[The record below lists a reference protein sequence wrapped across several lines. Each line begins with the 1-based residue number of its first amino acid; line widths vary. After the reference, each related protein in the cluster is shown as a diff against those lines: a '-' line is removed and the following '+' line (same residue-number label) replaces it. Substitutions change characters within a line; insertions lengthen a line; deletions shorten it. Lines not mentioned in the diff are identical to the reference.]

1 MVDVLNDLK
10 ASNFIHCVCML
21 HNFKSLFINTLS
33 LWYRKFLTLRFYLRH
48 IMNLQVS
55 WKLEEI
61 LRTLFFLS
69 SALFLTATPL
79 YCILRPCIFFCL
91 VMLSFCFLFFWKRK
105 VFICISFSLGKSFLL
120 FVAIKS
126 IIYLTDPLGDW
137 LEKNNVTAISIK
149 EQFGFPIRTT

>member
-91 VMLSFCFLFFWKRK
+91 VMLSFCFLFFLKTEGFHLYFLQFRK
-105 VFICISFSLGKSFLL
+105 IFSFVRCYQINNIPHRSPRRLAG
-120 FVAIKS
+120 
-126 IIYLTDPLGDW
+126 
-137 LEKNNVTAISIK
+137 EK
-149 EQFGFPIRTT
+149 